1 MLAHLSVNNFAIV
14 KSLQLELSHGMTTI
28 TGETGAGKSIAI
40 DALGLCLGGRAEAG
54 MVRQGEEKTEVSAAF
69 SLENNIH
76 ATRWLEDND
85 LLEGSDCILR
95 RIINKEGRSR
105 AFINGSPVPLSQ
117 LKTLGQLLINIHG
130 QHAHHQLMK
139 SDYQM
144 AMLDQYAGHT
154 NLLKGTRNAYQNW
167 RQADNNLKQL
177 KENSAANLA
186 QKQLLEYQIK
196 ELNELSLGEDEYEE
210 LEQEHKRLSN
220 SGELAATCQQ
230 AIELIYEGEEVN
242 ALSILQSASS
252 SLIQLAELDEA
263 LAELPNMLSEAII
276 QIEEANSELR
286 GYLDNIDVDPARMAF
301 VEERFSKVMSM
312 ARKHHVLPD
321 ELYQHH
327 QDLLSQIEA
336 LDCSDE
342 KLEELE
348 QAVEA
353 KYQAFLTSAEK
364 LHKSRCRYA
373 KELNK
378 LITASMHELSME
390 KAQFCIEVDK
400 QCTHP
405 SPLGMDNVCFVV
417 STNPGQPMQP
427 IAKVASGGELSRISL
442 AIQVITAQKVDTP
455 SLIFD
460 EVDVGISGPT
470 AAVVGKML
478 RKLGES
484 TQVLCVTHLPQVA
497 GCGHQQLFVAKQT
510 KAGKTETQMHSLD
523 NEQRVSELARLL
535 GGSEITESTLANAK
549 ELLIA
554 A

>member
-1 MLAHLSVNNFAIV
+1 M
-14 KSLQLELSHGMTTI
+14 
-28 TGETGAGKSIAI
+28 
-40 DALGLCLGGRAEAG
+40 
-54 MVRQGEEKTEVSAAF
+54 
-69 SLENNIH
+69 
-76 ATRWLEDND
+76 
-85 LLEGSDCILR
+85 
-95 RIINKEGRSR
+95 
-105 AFINGSPVPLSQ
+105 
-117 LKTLGQLLINIHG
+117 
-130 QHAHHQLMK
+130 
-139 SDYQM
+139 
-144 AMLDQYAGHT
+144 
-154 NLLKGTRNAYQNW
+154 
-167 RQADNNLKQL
+167 
-177 KENSAANLA
+177 
-186 QKQLLEYQIK
+186 
-196 ELNELSLGEDEYEE
+196 
-210 LEQEHKRLSN
+210 SN

-242 ALSILQSASS
+242 ALGILQSASS
-252 SLIQLAELDEA
+252 SLIQLAELDET
-263 LAELPNMLSEAII
+263 LSELPNMLSEAII

-348 QAVEA
+348 RAVEA
-353 KYQAFLTSAEK
+353 KYQTFLTSAEK

-478 RKLGES
+478 RKLGGS

-510 KAGKTETQMHSLD
+510 KAGKTETQMHTLD